1 MSSSYEEVFEE
12 FTDRQLVSILE
23 QADYENV
30 RIVKR
35 GLVAFTCDSMNY
47 LISNGYDDGSIEIF
61 MAFNDIDI
69 SFKEMNEWNC
79 EKRFVTV
86 YKNDDG
92 NICLKMSL
100 ESGMTEAYLLKS
112 INRFITVQKIFSLS
126 RLDGLASLLK
136 MFK

>member
-1 MSSSYEEVFEE
+1 M
-12 FTDRQLVSILE
+12 
-23 QADYENV
+23 

-126 RLDGLASLLK
+126 RIRWFSEPVENV
-136 MFK
+136 